1 MYIYTYSVTSYGDI
15 VFHFSPF
22 ISFFFILLFNFIY
35 LFLSTF
41 TIIYFIP
48 SSYSLEFKHKSKT
61 TNFLLGSCS
70 LLSLSLSIFDEDSI
84 NQTLINMKGIDH
96 IFCASQASTAICLSM
111 QQDEASSSSTI
122 HLGGRAIDRHNPI
135 IRDARRITRAL
146 PSAPCSSEPLPIN
159 PKPYHQLPKP
169 NNNKKSSSFSNKKS
183 SRDKQKKSS
192 SNSKPLAEQTNKIP
206 SISNNDVTI
215 YKDCYT
221 AMPAD
226 IKKKSCAQLGDFI
239 TPPGSSRYLL
249 SDAAFFDG
257 LSDYDPVLAL
267 VPETGPEKTSV
278 LINGDDSSVA
288 KSPFSSSR
296 SEKPPSNQVRL
307 KEAYIFHFQKV
318 LITFEMHA
326 PTSVRI
332 LSHVTF
338 NQLCIYLRVNVYLS
352 TFCETVY
359 RESTRCSFDRLMV
372 NV

>member
-1 MYIYTYSVTSYGDI
+1 
-15 VFHFSPF
+15 
-22 ISFFFILLFNFIY
+22 
-35 LFLSTF
+35 
-41 TIIYFIP
+41 
-48 SSYSLEFKHKSKT
+48 
-61 TNFLLGSCS
+61 
-70 LLSLSLSIFDEDSI
+70 
-84 NQTLINMKGIDH
+84 MKGIDH

-135 IRDARRITRAL
+135 IRDGRRLAKAL

-169 NNNKKSSSFSNKKS
+169 NNNKKSSSSSSKKS
-183 SRDKQKKSS
+183 SSDKKKKSS
-192 SNSKPLAEQTNKIP
+192 SNSKPLAEQTNKIL
-206 SISNNDVTI
+206 SSTNNDATI

-249 SDAAFFDG
+249 SDAGFIDG

-267 VPETGPEKTSV
+267 VPETGPEKTST
-278 LINGDDSSVA
+278 LINGDDSSAA
-288 KSPFSSSR
+288 KSPSSSSR

-307 KEAYIFHFQKV
+307 KGAYIFHFEKV
-318 LITFEMHA
+318 SVTCEMYA
-326 PTSVRI
+326 LTSIRF

-338 NQLCIYLRVNVYLS
+338 NQLCIYVRVNV
-352 TFCETVY
+352 CIIKV
-359 RESTRCSFDRLMV
+359 
-372 NV
+372 